1 MSARA
6 AQEGED
12 AVAVQP
18 EGLPSRQPDGATD
31 TSPTQ
36 RDLPLQIPG
45 GSELTPDESDRLRSV
60 LGERYRIDRFVARGG
75 MGAVF
80 AGQHLILQTDL
91 AIKLVHID
99 DQAVTASRFLREAR
113 LACSVRHPNLV
124 QIMDCGVFAERWGY
138 LVMEFLNGQTLASLL
153 STGPMDPLRVC
164 QLGAQMARGLT
175 AIHERGIVHCD
186 MKPRNVLLVSQ
197 DGQPDCVKIID
208 FGIARSFSLSEPPPA
223 SSPVG
228 SEPVSAALPNS
239 KEHSVP
245 TQSVMGT
252 TAGTPHYMSPE
263 QCQGS
268 PLDGRSD
275 MYALGCVLYEMLS
288 GAVPFDGQT
297 VEEIFDA
304 HLLAPV
310 PPLAPRSAPPPPP
323 SLEQL
328 ILRMLAK
335 SPAARFPSMREVEA
349 QLRQEAELL
358 LLQRGERVLWE
369 RDHLQWLALR
379 DRRARRP
386 TFGKSPLL
394 RRMVALFLALMGIR
408 LGRHVRPIMQPLPPL
423 PRPPHIEGS
432 FHPLAKERG
441 LASPVPLSSA
451 AQGCATGQSGLV
463 SACSGSRRSDAA
475 PASASP
481 AAVSAPPPEPP
492 ER

>member
-1 MSARA
+1 MSART
-6 AQEGED
+6 AQEAGD
-12 AVAVQP
+12 SVAVKP
-18 EGLPSRQPDGATD
+18 ESEPSRQPDSATD

-36 RDLPLQIPG
+36 RDVPLQIPG
-45 GSELTPDESDRLRSV
+45 GSELTPEESDRLRTV

-80 AGQHLILQTDL
+80 AGQHLLLQTDL

-99 DQAVTASRFLREAR
+99 EQTVTASRFLREAR

-124 QIMDCGVFAERWGY
+124 QIIDCGLFAERWGY
-138 LVMEFLNGQTLASLL
+138 LVMEFLHGQTLADLL
-153 STGPMDPLRVC
+153 SAGPMDPLRVC

-208 FGIARSFSLSEPPPA
+208 FGIARSFTLSEPSQDSLAPGGEFALA
-223 SSPVG
+223 SSPH
-228 SEPVSAALPNS
+228 P
-239 KEHSVP
+239 KEHSIP
-245 TQSVMGT
+245 TQSATGI

-288 GAVPFDGQT
+288 GAVPFDGQS

-310 PPLAPRSAPPPPP
+310 PPLPPRPAPPPPP

-335 SPAARFPSMREVEA
+335 SPAARFPAMREVEV

-369 RDHLQWLALR
+369 RDHLQWLAQR

-386 TFGKSPLL
+386 TLGKSPLL
-394 RRMVALFLALMGIR
+394 RRLVALFLALMGIR

-432 FHPLAKERG
+432 FHPLPRERG
-441 LASPVPLSSA
+441 LASSAPLSNA
-451 AQGCATGQSGLV
+451 DQACASGPSGPLSV
-463 SACSGSRRSDAA
+463 CSGSRRSDAA

-481 AAVSAPPPEPP
+481 VAVSAPPPGPLA
-492 ER
+492 R

>member
-1 MSARA
+1 MSDRA
-6 AQEGED
+6 ALEAED
-12 AVAVQP
+12 TVAVKP
-18 EGLPSRQPDGATD
+18 ESEPSGRPDGATD

-36 RDLPLQIPG
+36 RDVPLQISS
-45 GSELTPDESDRLRSV
+45 GSDLTREESDRLRTV

-75 MGAVF
+75 MGSVF
-80 AGQHLILQTDL
+80 AGQHLVLQTEL

-99 DQAVTASRFLREAR
+99 DQTVTASRFLREAR

-153 STGPMDPLRVC
+153 SAGPMDPLRVC

-175 AIHERGIVHCD
+175 AIHERGVVHCD

-208 FGIARSFSLSEPPPA
+208 FGIARSFILSEQPQDSLPSGREGVSVSPPHP
-223 SSPVG
+223 
-228 SEPVSAALPNS
+228 
-239 KEHSVP
+239 KEHSIP
-245 TQSVMGT
+245 TQSAMGI

-288 GAVPFDGQT
+288 GAVPFDGQS
-297 VEEIFDA
+297 VEEIFDE
-304 HLLAPV
+304 HLFAPV
-310 PPLAPRSAPPPPP
+310 PPLPPRPAPASPP

-335 SPAARFPSMREVEA
+335 SPAARFPSMREVEV

-369 RDHLQWLALR
+369 RDHLQWLAQR

-386 TFGKSPLL
+386 TLGKSPLL

-423 PRPPHIEGS
+423 PRPPQIEGS
-432 FHPLAKERG
+432 FHSLPKERW
-441 LASPVPLSSA
+441 LASTAPLSNA
-451 AQGCATGQSGLV
+451 DQVCASGQCCLV
-463 SACSGSRRSDAA
+463 SVCSGSRRFDAA

-481 AAVSAPPPEPP
+481 AAVSAPQPEPP
-492 ER
+492 GR